1 MNKPL
6 GADPLE
12 GAIGLSLPRL
22 EALEKAVG
30 DARFVEDM
38 TLPGMLHGAVL
49 TSPHAHARIRGYD
62 ASAALALP
70 GVKAVVTGED
80 FETRYMGLVVKDETA
95 LAKGKVRYI
104 GEPVAA
110 VAAVDQE
117 TARAA
122 LHLIEVDYE
131 ELPAVFS
138 PEEAMAP
145 GAPLLHEGYGSYFK
159 IFDAVHEGNV
169 LAESEIVGGDPDGA
183 FQGADHVFENVY
195 ELSAQYHAYM
205 EPVAALAQVDR
216 DGRVTV
222 WSSTQSVFRTQA
234 NIAESLGIPMAR
246 IRCISPRIG
255 GGFGGKSEA
264 TVQPAAVLLAQ
275 KTSRPVRIAL
285 SRDEDMTTMRSRHP
299 ARLVCRTGVMAD
311 GTIVARSLDVLMDG
325 GAYADDSP
333 AVMMFAMYFGCGPY
347 RIPNYRLSGRAVYT
361 NKLRAGAF
369 RGFGNPQGSFATES
383 QMDEIA
389 EALGLDPIDF
399 RLKNALQPGDRWI
412 DGHAIDSCTIRDC
425 LEALRDGC
433 DWTARRAQAAARAR
447 PGRRRGIGIAA
458 VAHIC
463 GFMATSAFVRLLED
477 GSVALN
483 TGAVDIG
490 QGSSTALTQICA
502 AALGLSPEQV
512 RCVEADTD
520 ASPYNS
526 GTNASRVTYMVGRAI
541 GEAAEVVR
549 NKILEHAG
557 ELLEAHPGDLELQP
571 GGKVG
576 IKGVPGKTV
585 SFQEVSIRAH
595 WGTGGPIMGSGSL
608 VFEAGEM
615 DPKTALATGFMSF
628 NACGAYTFGAQAVE
642 LEVDEV
648 TGQVEVLE
656 VWSAHDVGRA
666 INPGAVDGQIQGGVV
681 QALGYALTEEMVWQD
696 GRLANP
702 SFMDYKIPGSLDV
715 PHAIHAI
722 VLEHAEPTHPF
733 GAKGIGE
740 PPIVGIAPAV
750 ANAIRQATGKRL
762 RRSPMT
768 PERVF
773 RALAD
778 EGDGV
783 GIDWPNGQA

>member
-6 GADPLE
+6 EGNPLE

-22 EALEKAVG
+22 EAVEKALG
-30 DARFVEDM
+30 QARFTEDLV
-38 TLPGMLHGAVL
+38 LPGMLHGALL
-49 TSPHAHARIRGYD
+49 TSPHPHARIRGYD
-62 ASAALALP
+62 ISAALALP
-70 GVKAVVTGED
+70 GVKAVVTGDD

-95 LAKGKVRYI
+95 LAKDKVRYI

-110 VAAVDQE
+110 VAAVDAE

-122 LHLIEVDYE
+122 VHLIEVDYE
-131 ELPAVFS
+131 ELPAVFT

-145 GAPLLHEGYGSYFK
+145 GAPLLHEDYGSYFK
-159 IFDAVHEGNV
+159 IFDAVHDGNM
-169 LAESEIVGGDPDGA
+169 LSKAEIVGGDPDA
-183 FQGADHVFENVY
+183 AMAKADRVFENVY

-205 EPVAALAQVDR
+205 EPGVALAQVDP

-234 NIAESLGIPMAR
+234 NIAESLGIPMAK

-264 TVQPAAVLLAQ
+264 TVQPVAVLLAQ
-275 KTSRPVRIAL
+275 KAGRPVRIAL
-285 SRDEDMTTMRSRHP
+285 SRDEDMTAMRSRHP
-299 ARLVCRTGVMAD
+299 ARVTCRTGVMND
-311 GTIVARSLDVLMDG
+311 GTIVARHLDILMDG

-333 AVMMFAMYFGCGPY
+333 AVMMLAAYFGTGPY
-347 RIPNYRLSGRAVYT
+347 RIPNYRLGGRAVYT

-369 RGFGNPQGSFATES
+369 RGFGNPQATFATEA
-383 QMDEIA
+383 QLDEIA
-389 EALGLDPIDF
+389 GALGIDPF
-399 RLKNALQPGDRWI
+399 ELRLKNALQPGDRWI
-412 DGHAIDSCTIRDC
+412 DGHAIDSCTITDC
-425 LEALRDGC
+425 LEALRDGM
-433 DWTARRAQAAARAR
+433 DWPARRAKAAAAAR

-458 VAHIC
+458 VAHLC

-490 QGSSTALTQICA
+490 QGSNTALTQICA
-502 AALGLSPEQV
+502 AALGLSPDQV
-512 RCVEADTD
+512 RCVDADTD
-520 ASPYNS
+520 TAPYNS

-541 GEAAEVVR
+541 GEAADVVR
-549 NKILEHAG
+549 SKILEHAG
-557 ELLEAHPGDLELQP
+557 EMLEAHTGDLELLP
-571 GGKVG
+571 GGRVA
-576 IKGVPGKTV
+576 IKGVPGKTI

-595 WGTGGPIMGSGSL
+595 WATGGPIMGTGSF
-608 VFEAGEM
+608 VYEAGEV
-615 DPKTALATGFMSF
+615 DPKVALTKGFMSF
-628 NACGAYTFGAQAVE
+628 NGAGAYTFAAQAVE

-666 INPGAVDGQIQGGVV
+666 VNPGAVDGQIQGGVV
-681 QALGYALTEEMVWQD
+681 QALGYALTEEMVWAD

-702 SFMDYKIPGSLDV
+702 SFMDYKIPGTMDV
-715 PHAIHAI
+715 PYGIHAI
-722 VLEHAEPTHPF
+722 VLEKAEPTHPF
-733 GAKGIGE
+733 GAKGVGE
-740 PPIVGIAPAV
+740 PPIIGIAPAV
-750 ANAIRQATGKRL
+750 SSAIHDATGKRL

-773 RALAD
+773 RALAG

-783 GIDWPNGQA
+783 GIDWPNGQC